1 MLHLPFMDGNVDIDL
16 SVPGEISYKFDS
28 LDIVL
33 TGKVLVK
40 GLQTEEIAD
49 VIREILTNE
58 WQQAVEEGIKNG
70 ELTVH

>member
-1 MLHLPFMDGNVDIDL
+1 MLHLPFLDGNVDIDL
-16 SVPGEISYKFDS
+16 SVSGEISYKFDS